1 VSRVRGA
8 LIGLLALLCGCET
21 QRLIVI
27 DAVGPAHAMSAPAPR
42 AGTLI
47 VYSVLES
54 ASVEQS
60 EYPVHSPYT
69 LLTDEGRLLLH
80 VGNRTGAFAANP
92 QALSLAAGRYR
103 VRALAPGGGEVIVP
117 VIIESDQTTVVRLD
131 GSALAQ
137 RSAESATLVRLPDGQ
152 VVGYRAP

>member
-1 VSRVRGA
+1 MRRVRAA

-21 QRLIVI
+21 HRLIVI
-27 DAVGPAHAMSAPAPR
+27 DAVGPAHALSAPA
-42 AGTLI
+42 AHDGTLI

-69 LLTDEGRLLLH
+69 LLTEEGKLLLH
-80 VGNRTGAFAANP
+80 VGNRSGAFAANP

-117 VIIESDQTTVVRLD
+117 LIIESDRTTVVRLD

-137 RSAESATLVRLPDGQ
+137 RGAEAAPVVRLPDGH